1 MSRRFAL
8 VAVLL
13 LVLPEAAFA
22 DFSGRVVRVTDGDTV
37 SVLVDRQEVR
47 VRLEGIDAPELG
59 QAYGRAAKRYVSDAV
74 FGKDVLVV
82 EHGTDRYGRT
92 LGEVMTPAG
101 ESLNRLLVRDG
112 FAWWFRR
119 YSKDATL
126 GALEAD
132 ARKRGVGLWTDPAP
146 VPPWE
151 FRRQKR
157 EGTQ

>member
-1 MSRRFAL
+1 MNTWTAKAL
-8 VAVLL
+8 AALSEVVANSANSANSPDARHETDLL
-13 LVLPEAAFA
+13 ALTALMAK
-22 DFSGRVVRVTDGDTV
+22 
-37 SVLVDRQEVR
+37 
-47 VRLEGIDAPELG
+47 
-59 QAYGRAAKRYVSDAV
+59 GRAP
-74 FGKDVLVV
+74 LI
-82 EHGTDRYGRT
+82 
-92 LGEVMTPAG
+92 M
-101 ESLNRLLVRDG
+101 RDG